1 MRNILN
7 KKICTHAENE
17 IKNMAQK
24 RGERI
29 VALDEIMKLMCATL
43 LPRLNRIKMRIV
55 NKLKKEVK

>member
-7 KKICTHAENE
+7 KKISTHAENE

-29 VALDEIMKLMCATL
+29 VALDEIMKLVCYPFTKA
-43 LPRLNRIKMRIV
+43 K
-55 NKLKKEVK
+55 